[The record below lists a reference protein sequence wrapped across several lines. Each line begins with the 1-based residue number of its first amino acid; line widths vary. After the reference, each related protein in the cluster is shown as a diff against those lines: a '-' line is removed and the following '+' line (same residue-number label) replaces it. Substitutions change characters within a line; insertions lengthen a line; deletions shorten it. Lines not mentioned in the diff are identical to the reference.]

1 MVSLLKR
8 KTCRI
13 KSAVSTFARE
23 PVSAAL
29 VQRHRD
35 NLHIQT
41 VADKVQEVLL
51 YKGKVNTCVVKI

>member
-1 MVSLLKR
+1 M
-8 KTCRI
+8 
-13 KSAVSTFARE
+13 FARE